1 MGTFGGPSA
10 YPDLPGRTMNA
21 DGALVAQADTST
33 PDPYAPNCTTPDCL
47 DLLGFV
53 WRNGVRAQLPS
64 LGGVLDAPFSISDT
78 GLIAGASAINTIDPM
93 TGFPEQRAVI
103 WKAGE
108 ITNLGTLPGGT
119 ESNAFLVNDQGLVA
133 GPSNNDIPDP
143 YGCGVFD
150 VCWPNETRGFVWQNG
165 EMKDMGTLGGT
176 DTNPAFMNN
185 AGQIA
190 GQSFTNNI
198 PNPATGFPTMD
209 PFLWQNGHMQDLGT
223 LGGAFGVP
231 NGMNSRGEVVGQS
244 DLLGD
249 QTAHPFLWNG
259 TKMIDLG
266 TLGGPNGAANWVN
279 DAGDIVGTADLTPLP
294 TGRVLHHGFLW
305 KNGAMTDLPPVG
317 GALCSVAT
325 SVNDLDQAV
334 GRQGNCSRKSLGAM
348 LWDRGTGYNL
358 NSLVAPTDLY
368 LYEAISINDQGEIVA
383 QAVLPNGDNRVVLLV
398 PAALAARDGLTSNAP
413 APASMTS
420 AMLRRSQ
427 HALRY
432 AWRAQGYPLSP
443 R

>member
-1 MGTFGGPSA
+1 
-10 YPDLPGRTMNA
+10 
-21 DGALVAQADTST
+21 
-33 PDPYAPNCTTPDCL
+33 
-47 DLLGFV
+47 
-53 WRNGVRAQLPS
+53 
-64 LGGVLDAPFSISDT
+64 
-78 GLIAGASAINTIDPM
+78 
-93 TGFPEQRAVI
+93 
-103 WKAGE
+103 
-108 ITNLGTLPGGT
+108 
-119 ESNAFLVNDQGLVA
+119 
-133 GPSNNDIPDP
+133 
-143 YGCGVFD
+143 
-150 VCWPNETRGFVWQNG
+150 
-165 EMKDMGTLGGT
+165 
-176 DTNPAFMNN
+176 
-185 AGQIA
+185 
-190 GQSFTNNI
+190 
-198 PNPATGFPTMD
+198 
-209 PFLWQNGHMQDLGT
+209 MQDLGT

-432 AWRAQGYPLSP
+432 AWRAQGYTLSP